1 MASFSR
7 VLGGLAVAA
16 GGLLF
21 VVVVAGG
28 WAALRISNLHSTQAY
43 TVSTAFLKSSKA
55 LRVQLGDD
63 AQINPLV
70 WGSVDSRLDGSG
82 TATLTHVI
90 TSSKGLRFVTVDLQK
105 TDNVWIANGASGDS
119 EGTAFQ
125 LQPEPAYALVPHDP
139 AKAIEALTRGDTAY
153 AANDFP
159 AAIREYD
166 SAVALDP
173 NNPACWL
180 ARGRAH
186 GRQGDADQALAD
198 LDQAALLG
206 PTNAD
211 IWEALSWARLHSS
224 HDREALESLNRLLE
238 LRPGDAR
245 GLGMRA
251 DANSKLGN
259 DAAAREDAAAA
270 CLAGDSF
277 ACNLQQHL
285 R

>member
-7 VLGGLAVAA
+7 VLGGLAVA
-16 GGLLF
+16 GGCLLL
-21 VVVVAGG
+21 VVVVVGG
-28 WAALRISNLHSTQAY
+28 WAGLQVNSLHNTQAY

-82 TATLTHVI
+82 TATLIHVI
-90 TSSKGLRFVTVDLQK
+90 TSSKGLRFVTVDLEK

-119 EGTAFQ
+119 EGAAFQ

-153 AANDFP
+153 DANDFP

-206 PTNAD
+206 PTNPD

-270 CLAGDSF
+270 CQAGDSF

-285 R
+285 H